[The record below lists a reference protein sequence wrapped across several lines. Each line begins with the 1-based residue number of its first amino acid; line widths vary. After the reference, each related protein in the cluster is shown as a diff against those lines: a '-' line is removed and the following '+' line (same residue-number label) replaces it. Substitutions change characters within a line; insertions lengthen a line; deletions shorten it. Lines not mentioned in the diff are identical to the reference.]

1 MFLSQSGNKKNKY
14 YINNQLIVLIQQ
26 TLFKVSEDVSQSV
39 YWIKFKE
46 PISTDQIKMDMFSGK
61 NGVKDPDF
69 TEIYLVK

>member
-1 MFLSQSGNKKNKY
+1 M
-14 YINNQLIVLIQQ
+14 IVLIQQ